1 MSGIFANVLDTV
13 VEAPYAMLMARK
25 YPRRRPWFLLV
36 CLLLMLLSLIGC
48 AGRGAGSSS
57 GSEATAQSLV
67 DSATRTLKAGLD
79 GKRGERLRQLI
90 GQAKGAMIVPGMG
103 SVSFLFSLGGGN
115 GVMLAHTDRGWSGPA
130 FLTKG
135 TGGLGMQAGVTRVSG
150 IILYMRDE
158 DVRYVLET
166 GALLQGRAAIT
177 FLDADYEGNRT
188 PEFVESGDVVF
199 VGDTEGLYAGIGVS
213 TGGLSNR
220 TSLNAAY
227 HRTADGRP
235 EHVLYETGTVPEGA
249 RGLVDLLE
257 RAGAQ
262 GREATK
268 KDGTEIPSD

>member
-1 MSGIFANVLDTV
+1 
-13 VEAPYAMLMARK
+13 MLMAPKIMIRG
-25 YPRRRPWFLLV
+25 V
-36 CLLLMLLSLIGC
+36 CVLLLSVALAAC
-48 AGRGAGSSS
+48 AGRGAGG
-57 GSEATAQSLV
+57 GSNSTNAEATAQGLV
-67 DSATRTLKAGLD
+67 DSAEHILQAGLD
-79 GKRGERLRQLI
+79 GERGQELRRLI
-90 GQAKGAMIVPGMG
+90 SQARGAMIVPGMG

-115 GVMLAHTDRGWSGPA
+115 GLMLAQTDSGWTGPA

-177 FLDADYEGNRT
+177 FLDADFEGNRT
-188 PEFVESGDVVF
+188 PEFVETGDVIF
-199 VGDTEGLYAGIGVS
+199 VGQTEGLYAGIGVS

-227 HRTADGRP
+227 HRTADGSP
-235 EHVLYETGTVPEGA
+235 EHVLYETGAVPEGA
-249 RGLVDLLE
+249 RILIDMLE
-257 RAGAQ
+257 RASAQ

-268 KDGTEIPSD
+268 KDGTEAPSN

>member
-1 MSGIFANVLDTV
+1 
-13 VEAPYAMLMARK
+13 MLMAKKHLIRG
-25 YPRRRPWFLLV
+25 V
-36 CLLLMLLSLIGC
+36 CILLMPLVLVAC
-48 AGRGAGSSS
+48 ASRGTES
-57 GSEATAQSLV
+57 GSGASAEATAQGLV
-67 DSATRTLKAGLD
+67 DSAAHILQAGLD
-79 GKRGERLRQLI
+79 GEQGQELRQLLS
-90 GQAKGAMIVPGMG
+90 QARGAMIVPGMG

-115 GVMLAHTDRGWSGPA
+115 GLMLAQTDSGWTGPV

-177 FLDADYEGNRT
+177 FLDADFEGNRT
-188 PEFVESGDVVF
+188 PEFVETGDVIF
-199 VGDTEGLYAGIGVS
+199 VGRTEGLYAGVGVS

-220 TSLNAAY
+220 TGLNAAY

-235 EHVLYETGTVPEGA
+235 EHVLFETGTVPDGA
-249 RGLVDLLE
+249 RPLIDMLE
-257 RAGAQ
+257 DAAAQ

-268 KDGTEIPSD
+268 KDGTVVPSN

>member
-1 MSGIFANVLDTV
+1 MF
-13 VEAPYAMLMARK
+13 MARK
-25 YPRRRPWFLLV
+25 SPIRVFMALSA
-36 CLLLMLLSLIGC
+36 CLLSVVLAIFLTGC
-48 AGRGAGSSS
+48 AGRGGSS
-57 GSEATAQSLV
+57 GSGSGSGAEATAQSLV
-67 DSATRTLKAGLD
+67 DSATHTLKAGLD
-79 GKRGERLRQLI
+79 GERGERLRQLI
-90 GQAKGAMIVPGMG
+90 SQAKGAMIVPGMG
-103 SVSFLFSLGGGN
+103 SVSFIFSIGGGN
-115 GVMLAHTDRGWSGPA
+115 GVMLAQTGSGWSGPV

-177 FLDADYEGNRT
+177 FLNADYEGNRT
-188 PEFVESGDVVF
+188 PEFVETGDVIF

-235 EHVLYETGTVPEGA
+235 EQILYEMKTVPEGA